1 MPAVTHCT
9 AFPASARLG
18 SAGFG
23 AQQLSSLGSVCCALV
38 YLWVNLTLSGKMF
51 LMEPEVEQAVSALL
65 GCLLKFLL
73 QEQSVRLGE
82 KCWNL
87 QPILNLY

>member
-1 MPAVTHCT
+1 
-9 AFPASARLG
+9 
-18 SAGFG
+18 
-23 AQQLSSLGSVCCALV
+23 
-38 YLWVNLTLSGKMF
+38 
-51 LMEPEVEQAVSALL
+51 MEPEVEQALSALL